1 MPGFVPEPLVRSHP
15 FAYAQPVG
23 SRMGDSK
30 KTKSH
35 VDLGPLPGLI
45 GYVLR
50 RAQLAVFQDFFTA
63 FAPHNIRPA
72 QFSVLTVIER
82 NPGLTQSQVAG
93 ALGIKRT
100 NFVGMLDELEKRG
113 LAERRQ
119 AARDK
124 RSYALY
130 LTADGAALMR
140 KLKPVIKAHESRMVT
155 TVGEAGRETL
165 IALLREIAD
174 GKPRTTP
181 LRNGKAS
188 RAPRAGSAAT

>member
-1 MPGFVPEPLVRSHP
+1 VRP
-15 FAYAQPVG
+15 ARFAYAQPVG
-23 SRMGDSK
+23 NGRK
-30 KTKSH
+30 AKAH
-35 VDLGPLPGLI
+35 VDLGPLPELT

-50 RAQLAVFQDFFTA
+50 RAQLAVFQDFFAA
-63 FAPHNIRPA
+63 FAPFDIRPA

-82 NPGLTQSQVAG
+82 NPGLTQSQVAE

-100 NFVGMLDELEKRG
+100 NFVGMLDELERRG

-119 AARDK
+119 TARDK

-140 KLKPVIKAHESRMVT
+140 RLKPVIKAHESRMVGK
-155 TVGEAGRETL
+155 VGEDGRASL

-174 GKPRTTP
+174 GRAARLKNAKAARA
-181 LRNGKAS
+181 LR
-188 RAPRAGSAAT
+188 PGSAAT

>member
-1 MPGFVPEPLVRSHP
+1 M
-15 FAYAQPVG
+15 G
-23 SRMGDSK
+23 SRMGDTG
-30 KTKSH
+30 KTKTS

-50 RAQLAVFQDFFTA
+50 RAQLAVFQDFFA
-63 FAPHNIRPA
+63 ASAPFEIRPA

-119 AARDK
+119 PARDK

-140 KLKPVIKAHESRMVT
+140 RLKPVIKAHESRMVA
-155 TVGEAGRETL
+155 TVGEGGRETL

-174 GKPRTTP
+174 GRPRAAP
-181 LRNGKAS
+181 LRNGKAARS
-188 RAPRAGSAAT
+188 PRAGSAAT

>member
-1 MPGFVPEPLVRSHP
+1 MRPAR

-23 SRMGDSK
+23 NGRK
-30 KTKSH
+30 AKAH
-35 VDLGPLPGLI
+35 VDLGPLPELT

-50 RAQLAVFQDFFTA
+50 RAQLAVFQDFFAA
-63 FAPHNIRPA
+63 FAPFDIRPA

-82 NPGLTQSQVAG
+82 NPGLTQSQVAE

-100 NFVGMLDELEKRG
+100 NFVGMLDELERRG

-119 AARDK
+119 TARDK

-140 KLKPVIKAHESRMVT
+140 RLKPVLKAHESRMVAL
-155 TVGEAGRETL
+155 VGEEGRDRL
-165 IALLREIAD
+165 IALLHDIAD
-174 GKPRTTP
+174 GRRGA
-181 LRNGKAS
+181 RNGTGLKGAKAS
-188 RAPRAGSAAT
+188 RSPRLGSAET

>member
-1 MPGFVPEPLVRSHP
+1 MCGSAR

-23 SRMGDSK
+23 HRARTR
-30 KTKSH
+30 KTKDI
-35 VDLGPLPGLI
+35 DLGPLPELI

-50 RAQLAVFQDFFTA
+50 RAQLVVFQDFFAA
-63 FAPHNIRPA
+63 FAPFDIRPA

-82 NPGLTQSQVAG
+82 NPGLTQSQVAE

-130 LTADGAALMR
+130 LTADGR
-140 KLKPVIKAHESRMVT
+140 R
-155 TVGEAGRETL
+155 
-165 IALLREIAD
+165 AD
-174 GKPRTTP
+174 
-181 LRNGKAS
+181 AQAQA
-188 RAPRAGSAAT
+188 RAQGA

>member
-1 MPGFVPEPLVRSHP
+1 MSTPSL
-15 FAYAQPVG
+15 
-23 SRMGDSK
+23 
-30 KTKSH
+30 
-35 VDLGPLPGLI
+35 DLGPLPELI

-50 RAQLAVFQDFFTA
+50 RAQLAVFQDFFAA
-63 FAPHNIRPA
+63 FAPFDIRPA

-82 NPGLTQSQVAG
+82 NPGLTQSQVAA

-100 NFVGMLDELEKRG
+100 NFVGLLDELERRA

-140 KLKPVIKAHESRMVT
+140 KLKPVLKQHESRMVARL
-155 TVGEAGRETL
+155 GEAGRDRL
-165 IALLREIAD
+165 IELLREIVD
-174 GKPRTTP
+174 GPASNGAH
-181 LRNGKAS
+181 LREGKAS
-188 RAPRAGSAAT
+188 RPPRPGSVGT